1 MRDPIGP
8 IPSPAAPTPHAL
20 RFWKPGSLPP
30 PLPSAFETDPPPTGI
45 DRRQSER
52 AAALDDSD
60 RRQDRVVDTHEPVVG
75 MILGLQSRRGWTV
88 CRPLTICRAGLLVCR
103 ADLLDPRVADLVPL
117 LAPLGTTRSLLGLV
131 SGCLLA
137 PRLLEDLAHWG
148 SHRRPAAV
156 PVTLLVPPT
165 RAGSGDPP
173 ALTVAGTLAPLTD
186 PSRDVLAI
194 ALSPDEHARLRPHL
208 VAPSP

>member
-8 IPSPAAPTPHAL
+8 IPSPAVPTPHAL
-20 RFWKPGSLPP
+20 RFWRPGSLPP
-30 PLPSAFETDPPPTGI
+30 PLPPAFEAAPPVTGI
-45 DRRQSER
+45 DRRQAER

-60 RRQDRVVDTHEPVVG
+60 HRQDRIVDTHEPVVE
-75 MILGLQSRRGWTV
+75 MILGLQSRRGWTL
-88 CRPLTICRAGLLVCR
+88 CRPLTLCRAGLLVRR
-103 ADLLDPRVADLVPL
+103 ADLLDPRVADVVPL
-117 LAPLGTTRSLLGLV
+117 LAPRRSLLGLV

-156 PVTLLVPPT
+156 PVTLIVPST
-165 RAGSGDPP
+165 RARSGDPP

-194 ALSPDEHARLRPHL
+194 ALAPDEHARLRPHL
-208 VAPSP
+208 IAPPP